1 MARGRHGP
9 AGDDPSGGNG
19 CRRAVRLRGTAIHHR
34 IEPAG
39 RTVYVEGQQKG
50 ATPLELPFQNYGN
63 HDFTLVKEGYE
74 TRTYHARV
82 RMPWFEWFPLDFFSE
97 NVYPR
102 HIQDNR
108 LLQFEMS
115 PLQQPRTED
124 IMNQAKLLRDRGMAV
139 PSAPPKVE

>member
-1 MARGRHGP
+1 MGRLATILLG
-9 AGDDPSGGNG
+9 AMCAAALTG
-19 CRRAVRLRGTAIHHR
+19 CVERRFI
-34 IEPAG
+34 IESNPPGAL
-39 RTVYVEGQQKG
+39 VYVEGQQKG
-50 ATPLELPFQNYGN
+50 ATPLEMPFQYYGN

-82 RMPWFEWFPLDFFSE
+82 RAPWFEWVPFDFFSE

-124 IMNQAKLLRDRGMAV
+124 LMNQAKLLRDRGMAV
-139 PSAPPKVE
+139 PSAPPMVE